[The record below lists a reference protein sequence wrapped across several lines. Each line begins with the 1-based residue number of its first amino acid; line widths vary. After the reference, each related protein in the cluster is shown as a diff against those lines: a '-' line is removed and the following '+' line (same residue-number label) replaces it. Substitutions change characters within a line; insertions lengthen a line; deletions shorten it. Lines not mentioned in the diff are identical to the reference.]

1 LIQVKAK
8 TAPAGRHFQLRE
20 QLWMSFMIIPHNAFI
35 FVGDGRK
42 ALVLRNDGDT
52 QYLNLKTEEVFTD
65 RNPPTHE
72 QGTDRPGRSHA
83 SVGPGRSSV
92 AQTDWHMLEE
102 HRFAHEVAAAL
113 EKVVRE
119 RGVESLFVVAPPRA
133 LAELRQAFHPD
144 VKKRIVAE
152 IDKDLTKHP
161 LYDIEK
167 HLLSA

>member
-1 LIQVKAK
+1 MTIV
-8 TAPAGRHFQLRE
+8 
-20 QLWMSFMIIPHNAFI
+20 PHNAFV

-52 QYLNLKTEEVFTD
+52 QYLNLKTEQVFTD
-65 RNPPTHE
+65 KNPPTHD

-113 EKVVRE
+113 EKTVRE
-119 RGVESLFVVAPPRA
+119 RGVEALFIVAPPRA
-133 LAELRQAFHPD
+133 LADLRKAFHPD

-167 HLLSA
+167 HLLNA

>member
-1 LIQVKAK
+1 MAIV
-8 TAPAGRHFQLRE
+8 PY
-20 QLWMSFMIIPHNAFI
+20 NAFV

-42 ALVLRNDGDT
+42 ALVLRNDGDA
-52 QYLNLKTEEVFTD
+52 QYLNLKTEQVFTD
-65 RNPPTHE
+65 KNPSTHD
-72 QGTDRPGRSHA
+72 QGTDRPGRSYS

-113 EKVVRE
+113 EKIVRE
-119 RGVESLFVVAPPRA
+119 RGVEALFIVAPPRA
-133 LAELRQAFHPD
+133 LADLRKAFHPD

-167 HLLSA
+167 HLLNA